1 MRSHTSP
8 LNHQS
13 FSRLGLIRSPK
24 QLSFTGLVSPSRCRS
39 GVSTPCYALKL
50 NESIV
55 RKRGYSFRHAVIQVS
70 AADED
75 SYDIS
80 SLYEWDDTGADG
92 YLLSSSDGEESDVD
106 IVLNPVSDLDLPT
119 ATRVS
124 NDDALTLAAH
134 RLAMIGRGHRRHRI
148 FLGVLLNLGLVIFL
162 TVLLLFVDCWGWKIV
177 RLPLEPF
184 YLTRPFLLS
193 AFIATF
199 VGYVCIPMLKSLRFH
214 EIIRKEEPARHSRK
228 KRTPTMG
235 GLFFV
240 PVGIC
245 VAKAIVGFSSVEV
258 SGAAVATLSFAA
270 IGLLD
275 DILSLIKQDNSG
287 LSPWLTLLLEAFIG
301 IWFSFWLD
309 VASLSSPY
317 GMKMLVPL
325 PAPLG
330 LLCLGKCYLWLTSF
344 CFVSMGNGVN
354 LTDGLDGLAG
364 GTAALAFIG
373 MSIAV
378 LAIYPGQCRFVV
390 NKHIIMAGE
399 D

>member
-317 GMKMLVPL
+317 GMYIFL
-325 PAPLG
+325 
-330 LLCLGKCYLWLTSF
+330 Y
-344 CFVSMGNGVN
+344 
-354 LTDGLDGLAG
+354 
-364 GTAALAFIG
+364 
-373 MSIAV
+373 
-378 LAIYPGQCRFVV
+378 
-390 NKHIIMAGE
+390 
-399 D
+399 